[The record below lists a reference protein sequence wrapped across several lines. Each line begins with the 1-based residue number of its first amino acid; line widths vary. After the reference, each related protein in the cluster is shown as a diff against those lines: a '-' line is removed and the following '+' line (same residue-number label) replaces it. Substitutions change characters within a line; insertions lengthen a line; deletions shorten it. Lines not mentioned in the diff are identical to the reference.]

1 MGVGTLRSVDM
12 WDKAIDGGLKTPIGS
27 EADFR
32 GTGDCKLKAQA
43 LSPLGF
49 KQLPLSGCYSSR
61 ICAEA

>member
-32 GTGDCKLKAQA
+32 GTGDCK
-43 LSPLGF
+43 
-49 KQLPLSGCYSSR
+49 
-61 ICAEA
+61 AEGAGTFSFRL